1 MWAGFYADGAP
12 AAMRVMLYVLKAGS
26 NPLASLL

>member
-12 AAMRVMLYVLKAGS
+12 AAMRVMLYIVKAGS
-26 NPLASLL
+26 NALASLL

>member
-12 AAMRVMLYVLKAGS
+12 AAMRVMLLFVKAGG
-26 NPLASLL
+26 NTLASLL

>member
-12 AAMRVMLYVLKAGS
+12 AAMRVMLHVLKAGS
-26 NPLASLL
+26 NTLVSLL